1 MPSDN
6 RLPSKVSIDMHWP
19 ARATR
24 RAIREDTR
32 AHQVD
37 AKLPRAPELS
47 GASNYGAQAKSQR
60 MRRKMTLGEV
70 AELSGLSKGH
80 ISRFERGEK
89 SLSIA
94 ALMRLSHALNTSVA
108 TLLGERIDEEAIHL
122 VRATDRKMRKAKEKG
137 VAYQFARLSG
147 RERAAPVE
155 AFVVEVSN
163 TSAMSRAAHHA
174 GEEIFFVLD
183 GVIELE
189 LADRTFRLAKGDY
202 LQFSGSLKHK
212 LRGVQRRS
220 SVLVVIVGDRNAKR
234 KI

>member
-1 MPSDN
+1 
-6 RLPSKVSIDMHWP
+6 MHWL
-19 ARATR
+19 ALATR
-24 RAIREDTR
+24 RAMREDTR

-37 AKLPRAPELS
+37 AKLPQVPELD
-47 GASNYGAQAKSQR
+47 ATLNYGAQARSQR
-60 MRRKMTLGEV
+60 MRRKLTLGEV

-94 ALMRLSHALNTSVA
+94 ALMRLSQALNTSVA
-108 TLLGERIDEEAIHL
+108 TLLGERIDNEAIHL
-122 VRATDRKMRKAKEKG
+122 VRGTDRKIRKVKEKG

-163 TSAMSRAAHHA
+163 TSTMNRAAHHA

-183 GVIELE
+183 GEIELE
-189 LADRTFRLAKGDY
+189 LTDRTFRLAKG
-202 LQFSGSLKHK
+202 
-212 LRGVQRRS
+212 V
-220 SVLVVIVGDRNAKR
+220 A
-234 KI
+234 

>member
-1 MPSDN
+1 
-6 RLPSKVSIDMHWP
+6 LPGKGSIDMQWP
-19 ARATR
+19 ARTTR
-24 RAIREDTR
+24 RAIRANTQ

-37 AKLPRAPELS
+37 AKLPQVPELG

-94 ALMRLSHALNTSVA
+94 ALMRLSQALNTSVA
-108 TLLGERIDEEAIHL
+108 TLLGERIDNEAIHL

-137 VAYQFARLSG
+137 VTYQFARLSG

-163 TSAMSRAAHHA
+163 TSTMNRAAYHA

-189 LADRTFRLAKGDY
+189 LTDRTFRLAKGDY

>member
-1 MPSDN
+1 M
-6 RLPSKVSIDMHWP
+6 
-19 ARATR
+19 
-24 RAIREDTR
+24 
-32 AHQVD
+32 D
-37 AKLPRAPELS
+37 AKLPQIPELS
-47 GASNYGAQAKSQR
+47 GALNYGAQARSQR
-60 MRRKMTLGEV
+60 MRRKMTLDEV

-94 ALMRLSHALNTSVA
+94 ALMRLSQALNTSVA
-108 TLLGERIDEEAIHL
+108 TLLGERVDNEAIYL
-122 VRATDRKMRKAKEKG
+122 VRATDRKMRKANEKG
-137 VAYQFARLSG
+137 VAYRFARLSG

-163 TSAMSRAAHHA
+163 TSAMNRAAYHA

-189 LADRTFRLAKGDY
+189 LTDRTFRLAKGDY

-212 LRGVQRRS
+212 LRGLQRRS
-220 SVLVVIVGDRNAKR
+220 SVLVVIIGNRNAKR